1 MLEEVTFLCLLSI
14 PDAITSVYC
23 LGNYWHMTHVFV
35 FSLVTLF
42 GRIRIDYLLC
52 LAHYLE

>member
-23 LGNYWHMTHVFV
+23 LGNCWHMTHVFV